1 MCSMSND
8 TQTLDV
14 KSLLARINDE
24 TLRLIDVRREDD
36 YNIGHIT
43 NAVNLPLAKLLED
56 DKPENVAKLAGD
68 LGISDDTSVVI
79 YDDTF
84 GALSSRVAWALQY
97 IGHRDVSLLEVTYSQ
112 WKDLGYG
119 TSTDIP
125 SINHDEHSINLQ
137 PNILATADYLEKV
150 KEKKNVVLI
159 DNRERLNFLE
169 HHIPGAINIPYKS
182 LGTDGKILRTKD
194 SMKNFLKNRGISD
207 DAEIITYCGSVGTL
221 SGLAYYALKSAGIPN
236 VKLYVRSFKEWRS
249 LEKPIGKQE
258 DAAYWDLS
266 AAVSYT
272 HLRAHET

>member
-1 MCSMSND
+1 MND
-8 TQTLDV
+8 GTQTLSV
-14 KSLLARINDE
+14 KSLLARISDD
-24 TLRLIDVRREDD
+24 TLRLIDVRREEE
-36 YNIGHIT
+36 YRVGHIT

-56 DKPENVAKLAGD
+56 DKPENVAKLAGE
-68 LGISDDTSVVI
+68 LGISDNISVVI

-84 GALSSRVAWALQY
+84 GALSSRVAWTLQY
-97 IGHRDVSLLEVTYSQ
+97 IGHQDVSLLEVTYSQ
-112 WKDLGYG
+112 WKDLGYDI
-119 TSTDIP
+119 STDIP
-125 SINHDEHSINLQ
+125 YIITVKHSINLQ
-137 PNILATADYLEKV
+137 PDILATAEYLEKA

-169 HHIPGAINIPYKS
+169 HHIPGAVNIPYKS
-182 LGTDGKILRTKD
+182 LGTDGRILRTRD

-221 SGLAYYALKSAGIPN
+221 SGLAYYALKSAGISN

-266 AAVSYT
+266 A
-272 HLRAHET
+272 E

>member
-1 MCSMSND
+1 MNNG
-8 TQTLDV
+8 TQTLSV
-14 KSLLARINDE
+14 KSLLGRISDD
-24 TLRLIDVRREDD
+24 TLRLIDVRREEE
-36 YNIGHIT
+36 YSIGHIT
-43 NAVNLPLAKLLED
+43 NAVNLPLAKLLDD
-56 DKPENVAKLAGD
+56 DKPENVAKLAGE
-68 LGISDDTSVVI
+68 LGISDNTSVVI

-84 GALSSRVAWALQY
+84 GALSSRVAWTLQY
-97 IGHRDVSLLEVTYSQ
+97 IGHEDVSLLEVTYSQ
-112 WKDLGYG
+112 WQDLGYNI
-119 TSTDIP
+119 STDIP
-125 SINHDEHSINLQ
+125 SINTVKHSINLQ
-137 PNILATADYLEKV
+137 PDILATADYLEKA

-169 HHIPGAINIPYKS
+169 HHIPGAVNIPYKS

-266 AAVSYT
+266 A
-272 HLRAHET
+272 E

>member
-8 TQTLDV
+8 TQTFDV
-14 KSLLARINDE
+14 KSLLARISDD
-24 TLRLIDVRREDD
+24 TLKLIDVRREEE
-36 YNIGHIT
+36 YNAGHIT

-56 DKPENVAKLAGD
+56 DKPENVAKLVGEI
-68 LGISDDTSVVI
+68 GISDNTSVII

-97 IGHRDVSLLEVTYSQ
+97 IGHQDVSLLEVTYSQ
-112 WKDLGYG
+112 WKDLGHAI
-119 TSTDIP
+119 TTDIP
-125 SINHDEHSINLQ
+125 SINTVKHSINLQ
-137 PNILATADYLEKV
+137 PDILATADYLEKT

-266 AAVSYT
+266 A
-272 HLRAHET
+272 E